1 MSASALVL
9 DVHNASI
16 GARHH
21 LLVGTRIIDLTMLPS
36 APTLA
41 PPPTG
46 RAIYGI
52 SIGADIRLFNSFAD
66 FSSELAILLGGG
78 RRAIALNASGNYE
91 AASATLYATH
101 IAVHF
106 PPN

>member
-1 MSASALVL
+1 MSATALVL

-21 LLVGTRIIDLTMLPS
+21 LLVGTRIIDLAMLPT

-52 SIGADIRLFNSFAD
+52 SIGADIRLFNSFAE
-66 FSSELAILLGGG
+66 FSSELATQLGGG
-78 RRAIALNASGNYE
+78 RRALALAASGNYE
-91 AASATLYATH
+91 TASATLYATH

-106 PPN
+106 AQN